1 MEKNINLIVE
11 SDENNLRVDVFINKR
26 EMLISRT
33 RIKNLILKEKLKLN
47 DEIIKSPSKKVYP
60 GDKIFLQIPEPE
72 EASLKPYNFK
82 LEIIHEDEDL
92 LVINK
97 PAGIIMH
104 PGAGNYDKTI
114 VNALMHYN
122 KNALST
128 IGDELRPGIVHRIDK
143 DTSGLIVVAK
153 NNETHENLS
162 IQFNKHTITRVYQLL
177 IWGKLRPSS
186 GKIDTFITRSS
197 KNRQMMEVSNSKG
210 KRAITNYKTLEI
222 FKNDRTPTLSL
233 VECRLETGRTHQIR
247 VHMTHMGNSIMGD
260 GKYKK
265 KYKKLKNID
274 TNLENLIYKLDRQFL
289 HAKTLGFIHPRTKK
303 EVIFSS
309 ILPQDLEN
317 ILKLLRKSNKLSIEK
332 LL

>member
-1 MEKNINLIVE
+1 MEKNINLIVK
-11 SDENNLRVDVFINKR
+11 SDETNLRVDVLINKR
-26 EMLISRT
+26 EKLISRT

-47 DEIIKSPSKKVYP
+47 DKIVSSPSKKVTT
-60 GDKIFLQIPEPE
+60 GDEIILQIPEPT
-72 EASLKPYNFK
+72 EASLRPYDFK
-82 LEIIHEDEDL
+82 LEIVYEDDDL
-92 LVINK
+92 LVIDK
-97 PAGIIMH
+97 PPGIVMH

-122 KNALST
+122 KDALST
-128 IGDELRPGIVHRIDK
+128 IGEELRPGIVHRIDK

-162 IQFNKHTITRVYQLL
+162 IQFSEHTITRVYQLL

-197 KNRQMMEVSNSKG
+197 KNRQMMEVSSSKG

-222 FKNDRTPTLSL
+222 FENDKTPTLSL
-233 VECRLETGRTHQIR
+233 VECKLETGRTHQIR

-289 HAKTLGFIHPRTKK
+289 HAKTLGFTHPKTN
-303 EVIFSS
+303 EDMIFSS

-317 ILKLLRKSNKLSIEK
+317 ILQLLRNTNK
-332 LL
+332 

>member
-11 SDENNLRVDVFINKR
+11 EDENNLRLDVFINKK
-26 EMLISRT
+26 EQLISRT
-33 RIKNLILKEKLKLN
+33 RIKNLILKEKLKIN
-47 DEIIKSPSKKVYP
+47 NKIINSPSKKVSI
-60 GDKIFLQIPEPE
+60 GDTISLQIPEAKK
-72 EASLKPYNFK
+72 ASLKPYDFK
-82 LEIIHEDEDL
+82 LEIVHEDNDL

-104 PGAGNYDKTI
+104 PGAGNYDQTI
-114 VNALMHYN
+114 VNALMHYD
-122 KNALST
+122 KDSLST

-162 IQFNKHTITRVYQLL
+162 LQFSKHTITRIYQLL

-197 KNRQMMEVSNSKG
+197 KNRQMMEVSKTKG
-210 KRAITNYKTLEI
+210 KRAITNYKTVEI
-222 FKNDRTPTLSL
+222 YENDKIPTLSL
-233 VECRLETGRTHQIR
+233 VECKLETGRTHQIR
-247 VHMTHMGNSIMGD
+247 VHMSHVGNSIMGD

-274 TNLENLIYKLDRQFL
+274 TNLEKLIYKLDRQFL
-289 HAKTLGFIHPRTKK
+289 HAKTLGFVHPKTK
-303 EVIFSS
+303 EEMIFSS
-309 ILPQDLEN
+309 ILPQELGN
-317 ILKLLRKSNKLSIEK
+317 IVKLLRNSGK
-332 LL
+332 